1 MSHNHSKLK
10 VSHAYGDAMER
21 LAPMLAE
28 VDEKS
33 SGGRIISSEAL
44 WSQFW
49 KYLYLT
55 IKDKIKM
62 IPYL

>member
-1 MSHNHSKLK
+1 
-10 VSHAYGDAMER
+10 MER

-28 VDEKS
+28 VDDKS
-33 SGGRIISSEAL
+33 TGGRIISSEAL